1 MINACANHLWQS
13 TLFAIGAGL
22 LTLGFRKNRAAV
34 RYWIWFAASIKFLLP
49 FALLMSLGNRMWQVL
64 TVRHLAAAIPE
75 AAVSLAVTR
84 IAQPFS
90 NRSFTYAMPATV
102 APRSTDWITLTVIA
116 VWACGALG
124 VLLIRLRG
132 WLRIR
137 RAMRESEPVAIE
149 FPVHV
154 LSAPGLLEPGVVG
167 FFRPVLLLP
176 ESLLKNLP
184 PTHLQAVLVH
194 EMSHVQRG
202 DNLTAAIH
210 MIVEAIFWFYPL
222 VWWIGNRLL
231 GERER
236 ACDESVVELGSEP
249 HEYADAILNVCK
261 FYMNSPLTC
270 VAGIAGSDLK
280 KRIQTI
286 LAAHLS
292 SDLNLARKAALIA
305 AAITA
310 FVIPAVVGIVAVPS
324 IRAQAH
330 PAVPAGI
337 ELQPPAVVAP
347 EQTADYLA
355 AGLGTVSA
363 TSVVVRPRIDG
374 LLTSVSFR
382 EGDTVQAGQV
392 LASIDSHNFDVQLAE
407 AESQLAKDEA
417 QLAWLRVAP
426 SRGGKEQEAAL
437 AQSEGN
443 VKVDQGKL
451 EAVKLLVSYA
461 TVTAPI
467 SGVVGLRRV
476 DPGNIVHASD
486 AAGIVTINQI
496 KPIAVIFSLAEDRL
510 PQVLAR
516 LNKGTALSVEAW
528 SRDYTTKLATGR
540 VTAVDN
546 QIDQDTGAVKI
557 KAIFDNKDGA
567 LFPNEF
573 VNVRVLMTTH

>member
-22 LTLGFRKNRAAV
+22 LTLAFRKNRATV
-34 RYWIWFAASIKFLLP
+34 RYWLWFAASFKFLLP
-49 FALLMSLGNRMWQVL
+49 FALLMSLGNRMWRAL
-64 TVRHLAAAIPE
+64 TVRHFATAIPE
-75 AAVSLAVTR
+75 ATVSRAVTR

-90 NRSFTYAMPATV
+90 NGSFTYAMPATV
-102 APRSTDWITLTVIA
+102 ASHSTDWITLTVIA

-137 RAMRESEPVAIE
+137 RAIRESEPVAIE
-149 FPVHV
+149 FPLHV

-176 ESLLKNLP
+176 ENLLKNLTP
-184 PTHLQAVLVH
+184 SHLQAVLVH

-210 MIVEAIFWFYPL
+210 MIVETIFWFYPL

-286 LAAHLS
+286 LAERLS

-305 AAITA
+305 AAIIA
-310 FVIPAVVGIVAVPS
+310 LVIPVVVGIIGVPS
-324 IRAQAH
+324 IRAQSH
-330 PAVPAGI
+330 PAVPVGI

-355 AGLGTVSA
+355 TLGIVSA

-374 LLTSVSFR
+374 LLTSVSFK

-443 VKVDQGKL
+443 VKSDQAKL
-451 EAVKLLVSYA
+451 EAVKLIVSYA

-467 SGVVGLRRV
+467 TGVVGLRRV
-476 DPGNIVHASD
+476 DPGNMVHASD

-510 PQVLAR
+510 PEVLAR

-557 KAIFDNKDGA
+557 KATFDNKDGA

-573 VNVRVLMTTH
+573 VNVRVLMTAH